1 MRDAQLFDSSLKPY
15 SAMVYLKNLTKER
28 CFVCLLFAKSKVT
41 LRKTLIT
48 PRLELLGF
56 HLLSKF
62 VDSVKRTIEMIVKVD
77 ELCFWTNS
85 EMFFFCWIKSV
96 HKGSKAWVENR
107 ANNICALTDI
117 GLLWFVQGDCNPWD
131 IGTRKGDFVDL
142 GSNVLFLSRPP
153 LLLLDIICLV
163 KT

>member
-85 EMFFFCWIKSV
+85 EMFFF
-96 HKGSKAWVENR
+96 VESNLSIR
-107 ANNICALTDI
+107 VPKLGWRI
-117 GLLWFVQGDCNPWD
+117 GQIIFV
-131 IGTRKGDFVDL
+131 L
-142 GSNVLFLSRPP
+142 
-153 LLLLDIICLV
+153 
-163 KT
+163 